1 MIIMINLVEENIYLF
16 LFFFNQLLDFY
27 VIFYTEWI
35 C

>member
-1 MIIMINLVEENIYLF
+1 MIIMINLEEENIYLF